1 MNISSNPAAV
11 HKPLGKYCHATLV
24 PASARWLV
32 VSGQVGIY
40 ENGKLATGIRKQA
53 EQAFRNILACLRENK
68 MRKSDLV
75 KTTVYLTDSRFI
87 NDYRL
92 IRSRIIGDTTLFTS
106 TLVIVDGLAS
116 PDILIEIEAWA
127 ANAKVMTG

>member
-1 MNISSNPAAV
+1 MNVSPNSATV
-11 HKPLGKYCHATLV
+11 HKPLGKYCHTTLV

-32 VSGQVGIY
+32 VSGQVGIDK
-40 ENGKLATGIRKQA
+40 NGRLATNLRKQA
-53 EQAFRNILACLRENK
+53 EQCFRNILACLRENGMGK
-68 MRKSDLV
+68 GDLV

-87 NDYRL
+87 DDYRL
-92 IRSRIIGDTTLFTS
+92 ARSRIIGDATLFTS

-127 ANAKVMTG
+127 AKV

>member
-11 HKPLGKYCHATLV
+11 HKPLGKYCHTALV
-24 PASARWLV
+24 PANARWLV
-32 VSGQVGIY
+32 VSGQVVTDK
-40 ENGKLATGIRKQA
+40 NGKLATSFRKQV
-53 EQAFRNILACLRENK
+53 EQTFRNILACLHENK
-68 MRKSDLV
+68 MRKNDLV

-92 IRSRIIGDTTLFTS
+92 ARSRIIGDATLFTS
-106 TLVIVDGLAS
+106 TLVVVDGLAS

-127 ANAKVMTG
+127 ANTKATTG

>member
-11 HKPLGKYCHATLV
+11 HKPLGKYCHTTLV
-24 PASARWLV
+24 PASARWLIL
-32 VSGQVGIY
+32 SGQVGIDK
-40 ENGKLATGIRKQA
+40 NGKLATGIRKQA
-53 EQAFRNILACLRENK
+53 EQTFRNILACLRENK
-68 MRKSDLV
+68 MRKADLV

-92 IRSRIIGDTTLFTS
+92 ARSRIIGDATLFAS

-127 ANAKVMTG
+127 ADAKATTG

>member
-1 MNISSNPAAV
+1 MNVSSNSAAV
-11 HKPLGKYCHATLV
+11 HKPLGKYCHTTLV

-32 VSGQVGIY
+32 LSGQVGIDK
-40 ENGKLATGIRKQA
+40 NGKLSTNLRKQA
-53 EQAFRNILACLRENK
+53 EQCFRNILACLRENGMHK
-68 MRKSDLV
+68 GDLV

-87 NDYRL
+87 DDYRL
-92 IRSRIIGDTTLFTS
+92 VRSRIIGDATLFTS

-127 ANAKVMTG
+127 AKV

>member
-11 HKPLGKYCHATLV
+11 HQPLGKYSHTTRV
-24 PASARWLV
+24 PASSRWLV
-32 VSGQVGIY
+32 FSGQGGIDK
-40 ENGKLATGIRKQA
+40 NGKLATGIRKQA

-68 MRKSDLV
+68 MRKADLI

-87 NDYRL
+87 DDYRL
-92 IRSRIIGDTTLFTS
+92 ARSRIIGDATLFTS

-127 ANAKVMTG
+127 ADAKTTTE

>member
-1 MNISSNPAAV
+1 MNISSSPAAI
-11 HKPLGKYCHATLV
+11 HKPLGKYCHTTLV
-24 PASARWLV
+24 PVSARWLI
-32 VSGQVGIY
+32 VSGQVGIDKS
-40 ENGKLATGIRKQA
+40 GKLATSIRKQA
-53 EQAFRNILACLRENK
+53 EQAFKNILACLRENK

-92 IRSRIIGDTTLFTS
+92 ARSRIIGDATLFAS

-127 ANAKVMTG
+127 ANAKSTTG

>member
-1 MNISSNPAAV
+1 MNISTSPAAV
-11 HKPLGKYCHATLV
+11 HKPLGKYCHTTRV

-32 VSGQVGIY
+32 VSGQVGIDK
-40 ENGKLATGIRKQA
+40 NGKLMTGIRKQA
-53 EQAFRNILACLRENK
+53 EQTFRNILACLRENK
-68 MRKSDLV
+68 MRKADLV

-92 IRSRIIGDTTLFTS
+92 ARSRIIGDATLFTS

-127 ANAKVMTG
+127 ADAKTTKG